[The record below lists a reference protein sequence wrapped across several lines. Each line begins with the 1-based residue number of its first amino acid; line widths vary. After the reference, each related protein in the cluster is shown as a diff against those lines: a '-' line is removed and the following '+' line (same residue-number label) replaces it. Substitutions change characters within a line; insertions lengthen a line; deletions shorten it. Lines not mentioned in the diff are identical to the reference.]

1 MNAFRRSGTGLGAVA
16 LGVALSLAGCA
27 RGPARVVSP
36 EPPPVPGIPEVET
49 GIASFYASR
58 FDGRRTAS
66 GERHDADAL
75 TAAHPRLA
83 FGTRVRVTNLEN
95 RRSVVVR
102 INDRGPFA
110 RGRIIDLSQRAART
124 LGFLRAG
131 LAQVAVEVIDRPPR
145 DTAARRDPE

>member
-1 MNAFRRSGTGLGAVA
+1 
-16 LGVALSLAGCA
+16 
-27 RGPARVVSP
+27 
-36 EPPPVPGIPEVET
+36 
-49 GIASFYASR
+49 
-58 FDGRRTAS
+58 
-66 GERHDADAL
+66 
-75 TAAHPRLA
+75 
-83 FGTRVRVTNLEN
+83 VRVTNLEN